1 MKVVSIARKSLLE
14 LWREPLLLGL
24 MLFFS
29 VVLVGF
35 YYIAFGHTDSGL
47 SNYLLVQVANDDA
60 GATFADGSNRQAGTE
75 LLNTIRTE
83 QFDGQPVFNVTEV
96 SDLHTAEIALRE
108 RKLSL
113 LLTIPPNFS
122 LALAGETSAPATVTL
137 TGDPHTDSFIFAR
150 SMLEGVIRRF
160 VQETQTGVPPPDIV
174 AYEFLPGT
182 GTMSDFD
189 FDVAGIIVF
198 GICFA
203 MITTATVLVR
213 ENGQGTLRR
222 LRLTRAS
229 ARDLLVGVTL
239 AQIIVILVQIFIT
252 FGAAAALGFENNGS
266 LLLVV
271 AIGLLF
277 SLSVIGLGLVVACF
291 ARNDGE
297 AANLASGLLVPL
309 IFLSGALFP
318 MPDAPLFS
326 FGSITVQVY
335 DFSPATHATEALRK
349 VMIFGDG
356 PAAITYELAMLT
368 ILSVVILVGGIVLYQ
383 RLQLRK
389 V

>member
-1 MKVVSIARKSLLE
+1 MKALSIAQKSLRE

-47 SNYLLVQVANDDA
+47 SNYLWVQVIDEDIGASDLQA
-60 GATFADGSNRQAGTE
+60 GAKLVDAIHA
-75 LLNTIRTE
+75 E
-83 QFDGQPVFNVTEV
+83 QFEGQPVFNVTETT
-96 SDLHTAEIALRE
+96 DPRAAKIALRE

-113 LLTIPPNFS
+113 MLTIPADFS
-122 LALAGETSAPATVTL
+122 LALSGETSAPATLTL
-137 TGDPHTDSFIFAR
+137 AGDPHTDSFIFAR

-160 VQETQTGVPPPDIV
+160 VQQTQPGAPPPEI
-174 AYEFLPGT
+174 ATYEFLPGT

-189 FDVAGIIVF
+189 FGVAGIIVF
-198 GICFA
+198 GISFA

-213 ENGQGTLRR
+213 EHGQGTLRR

-229 ARDLLVGVTL
+229 ARDLLVGVAL
-239 AQIIVILVQIFIT
+239 AQMVVILAQIFIT

-266 LLLVV
+266 LLLVI

-318 MPDAPLFS
+318 MPNAPLFS
-326 FGSITVQVY
+326 LGPITVQAY

-356 PAAITYELAMLT
+356 PTTIGYELVMLAV
-368 ILSVVILVGGIVLYQ
+368 LSMVILMGGIVLYR
-383 RLQLRK
+383 RLQLK
-389 V
+389 NV

>member
-1 MKVVSIARKSLLE
+1 VKALSIARKSLRE

-35 YYIAFGHTDSGL
+35 YYIAFGHTESGL
-47 SNYLLVQVANDDA
+47 SSYLLVQVVNDDA
-60 GATFADGSNRQAGTE
+60 GRAGTE
-75 LLNTIRTE
+75 LVNAIRAE
-83 QFDGQPVFNVTEV
+83 QFDGQPVFNVTKV
-96 SDLHTAEIALRE
+96 SDSHTAEIALRE

-113 LLTIPPNFS
+113 LLTIPSDFS
-122 LALAGETSAPATVTL
+122 LALTREASALATITL
-137 TGDPHTDSFIFAR
+137 TGDPHSDSFIFAR

-160 VQETQTGVPPPDIV
+160 VQEMQPGDPPPNI
-174 AYEFLPGT
+174 ATYQFLPGT

-189 FDVAGIIVF
+189 FGVAGIIVF

-213 ENGQGTLRR
+213 ENVQGTLRR
-222 LRLTRAS
+222 LRLTRAL
-229 ARDLLVGVTL
+229 ARDLLVGVAL
-239 AQIIVILVQIFIT
+239 AQILVILVQIFIT

-266 LLLVV
+266 LLLVI

-318 MPDAPLFS
+318 MPAAPLFS
-326 FGSITVQVY
+326 VGSITVQAY

-356 PAAITYELAMLT
+356 PAAIGYELVMLVV
-368 ILSVVILVGGIVLYQ
+368 LSVVILVGGIMLYQ
-383 RLQLRK
+383 KLQLRK
-389 V
+389 I